1 MPEKSVVHALNI
13 LVHSLAY
20 LSKDDGTRRHRS
32 GFLIELLLRFFF
44 HQITLSL
51 YSRHTKT
58 DCFVFKEL
66 KNCIQVFLKNAGM
79 T

>member
-13 LVHSLAY
+13 LVKFFSI
-20 LSKDDGTRRHRS
+20 SKDDGTRKHRS
-32 GFLIELLLRFFF
+32 GSLIELFLRFFF

-51 YSRHTKT
+51 SSCHTKT
-58 DCFVFKEL
+58 DYFVFKEL
-66 KNCIQVFLKNAGM
+66 KNFIQVFLKNAGM